1 MKALATRAPA
11 LAAILALAAML
22 GGCIVSDQ
30 LTTITIHPDGSA
42 EFIKVL
48 LNVHS
53 SETGAKADEELQ
65 RYAAEFNAGKDPD
78 LVRIADAG
86 GRVLESRWIRS
97 DPPCAAM
104 IVAKLPSAAVL
115 EKAFSFNES
124 NGESVATARFTR
136 DGARR
141 KFSLLMALPRD
152 QVESLAPEKSV
163 QELRANQANGLSEM
177 RFVVAGGKIS
187 SVRGFTVARDK
198 QSALLEPKAI
208 LEMLRTQRPVE
219 VFIEWEVE

>member
-1 MKALATRAPA
+1 VKPVATRTLAG
-11 LAAILALAAML
+11 AAILALAALM

-65 RYAAEFNAGKDPD
+65 RYTAEFNAGKDPD
-78 LVRIADAG
+78 LARIAEAG
-86 GRVLESRWIRS
+86 GQVVESRWIRS
-97 DPPCAAM
+97 DPPYANV

-115 EKAFSFNES
+115 EKAFTFKGD
-124 NGESVATARFTR
+124 NGESLATARFTR
-136 DGARR
+136 EGARR
-141 KFSLLMALPRD
+141 KFSLLMALPRE
-152 QVESLAPEKSV
+152 QAESLAPEKSV

-177 RFVVAGGKIS
+177 RFVVAHGKIS